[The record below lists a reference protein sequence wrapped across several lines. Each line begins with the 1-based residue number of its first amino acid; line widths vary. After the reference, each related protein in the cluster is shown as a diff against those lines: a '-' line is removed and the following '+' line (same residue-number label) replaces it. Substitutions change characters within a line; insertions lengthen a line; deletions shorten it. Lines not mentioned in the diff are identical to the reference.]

1 MTEKKKG
8 QSKRVQQGTET
19 GQEVQVNLRHLQ
31 EVAAQLRDEQ
41 PLLSFEEAADAHV
54 RRNKDALT
62 ELAKW

>member
-1 MTEKKKG
+1 MAKKG
-8 QSKRVQQGTET
+8 KAQSRPAQQATET
-19 GQEVQVNLRHLQ
+19 DQEVQ
-31 EVAAQLRDEQ
+31 EAAAQLRDDQ

>member
-1 MTEKKKG
+1 MAKKKKG
-8 QSKRVQQGTET
+8 QSKRAQQTTET
-19 GQEVQVNLRHLQ
+19 GQEVQ
-31 EVAAQLRDEQ
+31 EVAAQLRHEQ